1 VDNIN
6 ENIEIAKN
14 ENENDNITENFF
26 FIFWR
31 KLLRNHTQKW
41 ITKT

>member
-1 VDNIN
+1 MAEVLNKHFITIVDNIN

-26 FIFWR
+26 FIF
-31 KLLRNHTQKW
+31 
-41 ITKT
+41 